1 MMEGYVSSLE
11 VAFFVPARKMTILLE
26 ESLKKKKVPWGN
38 IMAASS
44 WGKGL
49 S

>member
-26 ESLKKKKVPWGN
+26 ESLKKKCREG
-38 IMAASS
+38 IS
-44 WGKGL
+44 WQPAHGVRG
-49 S
+49 

>member
-26 ESLKKKKVPWGN
+26 ESLKKKSAVREYHGSQL
-38 IMAASS
+38 M
-44 WGKGL
+44 G
-49 S
+49 